1 MSHKFLTLGIESSC
15 DETACAVL
23 QGKDKLCSNI
33 ISSSLALHGPFGG
46 VVPEIASRHTL
57 ESIDHVLARSLSRAR
72 CSLKD
77 INLIAVTHGP
87 GLIGPLLVGVHF
99 AKTLSYALR
108 LPIVGVN
115 HLEAHLEVN
124 FLNCVRY
131 PSSFIG
137 FVVSGGHTVLVLF
150 RNEKYRYL
158 GETVDDA
165 AGEAFDKVAKILE
178 LGFPGGPLIDKLAVT
193 GDPLKI
199 PFPVSKT
206 KGPFDFSFSGIK
218 TAVLYYVRRNP
229 KWKREIHDIAASFQR
244 SVVTSLV
251 EKSILA
257 CERNKVGTL
266 VLGGGVTAN
275 SALRKTL
282 RAEAGKRGIEVLFPE
297 LIHTMDNAAMTA
309 YSGYARFRKH
319 GGASGNI
326 IADPSLSIG
335 EKGG

>member
-1 MSHKFLTLGIESSC
+1 MPNKFLTLGIESSC

-23 QGKDKLCSNI
+23 EGKDKLRSNI

-57 ESIDHVLARSLSRAR
+57 ECIDHVLARSLAAAR
-72 CSLKD
+72 YSLKN
-77 INLIAVTHGP
+77 INLIAVTRGP

-99 AKTLSYALR
+99 AKTLAYALG

-124 FLNCVRY
+124 FIARPRL
-131 PSSFIG
+131 PKSFMG

-150 RNEKYRYL
+150 RNGKYHYL

-178 LGFPGGPLIDKLAVT
+178 LGFPGGPLIDKLARK

-206 KGPFDFSFSGIK
+206 KGAFDFSFSGVK
-218 TAVLYYVRRNP
+218 TAVLYYVKRNP
-229 KWKREIHDIAASFQR
+229 RWKREIHDIAASFQR
-244 SVVTSLV
+244 SVVASLV
-251 EKSILA
+251 GKSVLA
-257 CERNKVGTL
+257 CERNKVSTL

-282 RAEAGKRGIEVLFPE
+282 SAEAAKRGIEVIFPE

-309 YSGYARFRKH
+309 FSGYARFRKH

-326 IADPSLSIG
+326 MADPCLSIG
-335 EKGG
+335 V